1 MQVFNLINCRD
12 VGPTKMHGFS
22 GLIRNKLTWFV
33 LLIIIG
39 VQILACFTFLGV
51 PIFETTSTPGR
62 HFAISVVA
70 ASSMLLG
77 NSILKFIPNRWIEKL
92 PTVDENKSIGGNT
105 KLMSA
110 YSTQANAKAYTGKQA
125 AAPAQIDESD
135 GEDSYKQA

>member
-22 GLIRNKLTWFV
+22 GLFRNKLTWMI

-39 VQILACFTFLGV
+39 VQIAACLTFLGV
-51 PIFETTSTPGR
+51 PVFESRVAEGR
-62 HFAISVVA
+62 HFAITVVS

-77 NSILKFIPNRWIEKL
+77 NAILKFIPNRWIDKI

-105 KLMSA
+105 KLMAA
-110 YSTQANAKAYTGKQA
+110 YSQQANAKAYVRPQQA
-125 AAPAQIDESD
+125 AQQIDSQD
-135 GEDSYKQA
+135 DEDSYKQA